1 MNLILPHSH
10 FDQKHLEEVISEM
23 KIKGVPIIKA
33 VDTGEGVWVA
43 LEGSHRIR
51 AAKALGLVPV
61 IEEIEYSEDLMTDDV
76 IPGQY
81 QDNWT
86 IAEIVDKA
94 YQSEIIEFEN

>member
-1 MNLILPHSH
+1 MNLILPHSY

-23 KIKGVPIIKA
+23 KTKGAPIIKA

-51 AAKALGLVPV
+51 AAKELGLIPV
-61 IEEIEYSEDLMTDDV
+61 IDEIEYSEELTTDDV

-86 IAEIVDKA
+86 IAEIVEKA
-94 YQSEIIEFEN
+94 YQSEIVEFED